1 MVNAFHTDSG
11 LVSTALR
18 PIRKKFAKP
27 PVKVACLPCRASRIR
42 CGGQQPCSNVGF
54 HSKYSRQRDE
64 TGEPSIAGYYWP
76 KAFTADDDSSNCS
89 PLKCN

>member
-27 PVKVACLPCRASRIR
+27 PVK
-42 CGGQQPCSNVGF
+42 
-54 HSKYSRQRDE
+54 RDE

>member
-27 PVKVACLPCRASRIR
+27 PVKVACLPWYVTPCILASAQTDFANARL
-42 CGGQQPCSNVGF
+42 QPRLTNSM
-54 HSKYSRQRDE
+54 RW
-64 TGEPSIAGYYWP
+64 T
-76 KAFTADDDSSNCS
+76 TAVF
-89 PLKCN
+89 